1 MSAPPR
7 PRPRP
12 KMRTA
17 TPVTSTADSATVGPT
32 ATSTSTSPPAG
43 SDVYDMFNRNRAEER
58 KLRAQRTSDIH
69 ISVTTLLER
78 IC

>member
-1 MSAPPR
+1 
-7 PRPRP
+7 
-12 KMRTA
+12 MRTA

-58 KLRAQRTSDIH
+58 KLRAQRTSDLH